1 MRLPFIFKLV
11 FNRYFFQKLFAI
23 LLLALLIYLL
33 ESFLAIFLITF
44 LFSYLFLDVS
54 KTIHEKLGQLSTH
67 LKHRFS
73 KKFLRTFSSL
83 PAIITIVYIS
93 FIVIVVSL
101 FYTLIPHLLEEGK

>member
-83 PAIITIVYIS
+83 PVIITIVYVS